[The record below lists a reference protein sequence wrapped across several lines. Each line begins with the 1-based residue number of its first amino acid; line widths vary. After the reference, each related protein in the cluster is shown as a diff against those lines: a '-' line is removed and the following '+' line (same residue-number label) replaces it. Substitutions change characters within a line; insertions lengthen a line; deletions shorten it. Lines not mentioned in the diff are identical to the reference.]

1 MSGRDQ
7 SIALGSEGFPAR
19 FAGLVQRRGVRA
31 FARAAE
37 LSEGVVRKYMNG
49 ESLPTL
55 DRLEKIARAAEVSL
69 AWLATGEVKFT
80 GIEVDETSARIE
92 ALSRWLSVN
101 VVALNMGLVSLH
113 PAFAIHQSVVIPY
126 VLSDVAF
133 GSLLAGVFDEITQ
146 CNLWNVGA
154 EKDKLIH
161 EYVQTKLLKLYE
173 QCVEGESLSPP
184 WWAFAFHDAP
194 QAGAGNNGGNKDAG

>member
-1 MSGRDQ
+1 MRSHDL

-31 FARAAE
+31 FARTAGI
-37 LSEGVVRKYMNG
+37 SEGVVRKYMNG
-49 ESLPTL
+49 ESFPAL
-55 DRLEKIARAAEVSL
+55 DRLEKIANAAGVSL

-101 VVALNMGLVSLH
+101 VVALNMGLVSLN
-113 PAFAIHQSVVIPY
+113 PAFATHQSVVIPY

-146 CNLWNVGA
+146 CNLWNAGA

-161 EYVQTKLLKLYE
+161 EYVQAKLLELYE

-184 WWAFAFHDAP
+184 WWAFAFHDA
-194 QAGAGNNGGNKDAG
+194 QVGVGNHGGDKSTD